1 MIELYLMRHGIAADL
16 GEGGIIKDEDRP
28 LTPEGRARM
37 KQAAAGLKDLGL
49 KFNLILTSP
58 LLRARQTA
66 EAVAAVMD
74 LQHRVKIIETL
85 APGKA
90 FATGEGGHAE
100 IFLELGAYQF
110 DRALLVGHMPDLSE
124 LASFLL
130 AGNRNL
136 NIEFKKGALCAIEVT
151 SIPPRGP
158 GLLRWLMTPKQMR
171 ALAKGK

>member
-16 GEGGIIKDEDRP
+16 GEGGIINDADRP

-37 KQAAAGLKDLGL
+37 KQSAAGLRELGT
-49 KFNLILTSP
+49 KFNVILTSP
-58 LLRARQTA
+58 LLRCRQTA
-66 EAVAAVMD
+66 EAVAEVLD
-74 LQHRVKIIETL
+74 LQHRVKIIDSL

-100 IFLELGAYQF
+100 IFLELGAFQF
-110 DRALLVGHMPDLSE
+110 EKALLVGHMPDLSE

-136 NIEFKKGALCAIEVT
+136 NIEFKKGSLCAIEVT
-151 SIPPRGP
+151 SLPPRGP
-158 GLLRWLMTPKQMR
+158 GLLRYLLVPKQMR
-171 ALAKGK
+171 AMAKGK

>member
-1 MIELYLMRHGIAADL
+1 LIELYLMRHGIAADL

-37 KQAAAGLKDLGL
+37 KQVAAGLKELGL
-49 KFNLILTSP
+49 KFNVILTSP
-58 LLRARQTA
+58 LLRCRQTA
-66 EAVAAVMD
+66 EAVAEVLE
-74 LQHRVKIIETL
+74 LQHRVKIMESL

-90 FATGEGGHAE
+90 FAAGEGGHAE

-110 DRALLVGHMPDLSE
+110 DKALLVGHMPDLSE
-124 LASFLL
+124 VASFLL

-151 SIPPRGP
+151 SLPPRGP
-158 GLLRWLMTPKQMR
+158 GLLRYLLTPKQMR
-171 ALAKGK
+171 ALNKGK